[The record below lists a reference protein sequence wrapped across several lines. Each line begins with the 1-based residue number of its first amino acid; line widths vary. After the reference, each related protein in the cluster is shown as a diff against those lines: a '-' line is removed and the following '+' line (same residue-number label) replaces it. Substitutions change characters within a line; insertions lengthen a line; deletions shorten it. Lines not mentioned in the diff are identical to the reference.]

1 MELRQLAYFLAV
13 AEERNFTRAAQR
25 IPIAQPA
32 ISQQIGRLESELSEK
47 LFVRDRRGIRLTPAG
62 EALLPHARAML
73 ASAER
78 AREAVA
84 ALSGLVA
91 GRLAF
96 GFVQPLPDRRLLGL
110 LGAFHRQ
117 YPAIELR
124 LIEDETDALVAAL
137 TAGELDAA
145 LIGLGRYDRP
155 PADAESLLAARE
167 PVVVAVHPQHPLARR
182 GSIALHALRDE
193 PMVAFTSASKQR
205 TNLEAA
211 CRAAGFAPRIAAETS
226 DLGVTIELIQQQI
239 GVAVL
244 PKSLLE
250 GAVTV
255 TQLSLTRP
263 RLDRRILLVWHPA
276 HSTPAARAVIALA
289 RHHLAGPETATCG
302 NPPRADP
309 AART

>member
-1 MELRQLAYFLAV
+1 MELRQLGYFLAI

-32 ISQQIGRLESELSEK
+32 ISQQIGRLEAELSEK
-47 LFVRDRRGIRLTPAG
+47 LFIRDRRAIRLTPAG

-84 ALSGLVA
+84 AVSGLVT

-110 LGAFHRQ
+110 LGEFHREH
-117 YPAIELR
+117 PGIELR
-124 LIEDETDALVAAL
+124 LIEDETDALLAAL
-137 TAGELDAA
+137 AAGEVDAA

-155 PADAESLLAARE
+155 PAGLESLLAARE
-167 PVVVAVHPQHPLARR
+167 PVVVAVHPEHPLAGR
-182 GSIALHALRDE
+182 GSITLNALKDT
-193 PMVAFTSASKQR
+193 PMVAFTSASRQR

-211 CRAAGFAPRIAAETS
+211 CQAAGFTPRIVAETS
-226 DLGVTIELIQQQI
+226 DPGVTIGLIQQQI

-244 PKSLLE
+244 PRSLLQ

-263 RLDRRILLVWHPA
+263 RLDRRILLVWHPG
-276 HSTPAARAVIALA
+276 HSTPAARALLALL
-289 RHHLAGPETATCG
+289 RRHLAAPEGA
-302 NPPRADP
+302 
-309 AART
+309 

>member
-1 MELRQLAYFLAV
+1 MEVRQLAYFLAI

-32 ISQQIGRLESELSEK
+32 ISQQIGRLEAEFSEK
-47 LFVRDRRGIRLTPAG
+47 LFIRDRRAIRLTPAG
-62 EALLPHARAML
+62 QALLPHARAML

-84 ALSGLVA
+84 AVSGLLT

-117 YPAIELR
+117 HPGIELR
-124 LIEDETDALVAAL
+124 LIEDETDALLAAL
-137 TAGELDAA
+137 ATGELDAA

-155 PADAESLLAARE
+155 PPGMESLLAARE
-167 PVVVAVHPQHPLARR
+167 PVVVAISPEHPLARR
-182 GSIALHALRDE
+182 GSITLTALKDT

-205 TNLEAA
+205 SNLEAA
-211 CRAAGFAPRIAAETS
+211 CRAAGFTPRIVAETS
-226 DLGVTIELIQQQI
+226 DPGVTIELIHQQI

-250 GAVTV
+250 GTAAV

-263 RLDRRILLVWHPA
+263 RLDRRILLTWHPA
-276 HSTPAARAVIALA
+276 HSTPAARALLALV
-289 RHHLAGPETATCG
+289 RHHLPGLETAAST
-302 NPPRADP
+302 R
-309 AART
+309 